1 MPNLTDYIEE
11 HLKRLLALSTNDY
24 IEIKRR
30 ELAGKFACVPSQINY
45 VLERR
50 FSLERG
56 YLVESRRGGGGGIR
70 IYRIDPDQIKT
81 WRELIG
87 STRTEEFETKKVKQ
101 LLERMVEEKLIS
113 KRECCVLEA
122 IIREEIYAAS
132 GLCKSVSGKLQ
143 RRLFSE
149 ALEELLKTG
158 Y

>member
-11 HLKRLLALSTNDY
+11 HLKRLLALSTSQY
-24 IEIKRR
+24 IEIRRR

-50 FSLERG
+50 FSLDRG
-56 YLVESRRGGGGGIR
+56 YLVESRRGGSGCIR
-70 IYRIDPDQIKT
+70 IYRIETEKVKP

-87 STRTEEFETKKVKQ
+87 SLREKEFEPSRVKQ
-101 LLERMVEEKLIS
+101 LLKRMSEEKLIS
-113 KRECCVLEA
+113 KRESAVLET
-122 IIREEIYAAS
+122 IVRDEPYAANDLS
-132 GLCKSVSGKLQ
+132 ESQARELQ
-143 RRLFSE
+143 RMLFTA